1 MPKVTR
7 TARTPADVSA
17 ADEKRRAALK
27 RIGRFAAVTPPT
39 VALLLAAESK
49 PAKAVPGSPTDAAD
63 GAG

>member
-1 MPKVTR
+1 MTNVTK
-7 TARTPADVSA
+7 TATRPSVGPV

-49 PAKAVPGSPTDAAD
+49 PAKAAPGSPVD
-63 GAG
+63 GSG

>member
-1 MPKVTR
+1 MKKDAEPAT
-7 TARTPADVSA
+7 TPA

-39 VALLLAAESK
+39 VALLLAGASK
-49 PAKAVPGSPTDAAD
+49 PTKAAPISPTDTND